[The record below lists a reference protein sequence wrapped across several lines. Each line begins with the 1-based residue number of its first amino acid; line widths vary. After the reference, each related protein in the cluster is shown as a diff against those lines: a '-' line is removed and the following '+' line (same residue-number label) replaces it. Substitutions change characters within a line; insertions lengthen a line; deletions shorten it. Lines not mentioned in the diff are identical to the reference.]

1 MKLTTILSQARS
13 GEVKALS
20 DKDKTDRVLIT
31 YINLGLIALY
41 KKFSISTE
49 EAILAL
55 KDGVTLY
62 ELNSTD
68 TNVTVG
74 GQPMR
79 DDDVLTTI
87 SCYDEQG
94 DSVPINDSDEPL
106 GIFTPSYD
114 TIQVPYSS
122 TGEYLSVI
130 YRRNPI
136 LLDPEALTDA
146 TTEALNDDTVTTRLP
161 LQLLEPM
168 LHYIGYRAHGSV
180 NGSIKDENNT
190 HYMRFVASCRAIE
203 KDGVMNLEG
212 MPSRDVEEKGFI

>member
-62 ELNSTD
+62 GLNSTD